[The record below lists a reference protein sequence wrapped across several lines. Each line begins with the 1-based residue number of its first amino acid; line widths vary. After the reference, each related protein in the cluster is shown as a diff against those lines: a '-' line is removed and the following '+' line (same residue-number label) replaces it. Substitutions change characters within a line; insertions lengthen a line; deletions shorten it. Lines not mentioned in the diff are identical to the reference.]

1 MTQPI
6 AILPTTPHRNADTAS
21 RVVEAESSEKTQF
34 GASDE
39 GMSFDD
45 VLNAVNPL
53 HHIPIVST
61 IYQAVSGAKIGIG
74 PRMIAAAILGG
85 PAGLIL
91 AGISAFIEE
100 MSGGTMAEHAV
111 ALFDGVTG
119 DGGPAPAN
127 MSAAVPNHTDG
138 GTESID
144 ASALGDVPAIQPALI
159 DEQPI
164 GADWNG
170 EKLAAIVPAVL
181 GAMSPVIS
189 RQDVASFKSE
199 GFQSQDSE
207 SRRISQSVL
216 HAQRAQANLLLAN
229 LRTNGA
235 VKSRLTVERDE
246 GDSEERDPHSNL
258 RPSGAGPL
266 WYADAMQRALDKYRT
281 GPATPVGAP

>member
-1 MTQPI
+1 MTQPL

-21 RVVEAESSEKTQF
+21 RVVEAVSSEKTQF

-45 VLNAVNPL
+45 VRNVVNPL

-74 PRMIAAAILGG
+74 PRMIAAAVLGG

-100 MSGGTMAEHAV
+100 MSGGTIAEHAV
-111 ALFDGVTG
+111 ALFDGLTG
-119 DGGPAPAN
+119 DGEPAPAN
-127 MSAAVPNHTDG
+127 MIAAVPNHTDG
-138 GTESID
+138 ETESID
-144 ASALGDVPAIQPALI
+144 ASALGDVPTIQPAII
-159 DEQPI
+159 DEPI
-164 GADWNG
+164 GTDWNG

-181 GAMSPVIS
+181 GAMSPVNS
-189 RQDVASFKSE
+189 RQYVASAKSE

-216 HAQRAQANLLLAN
+216 HAQRAQANRLLAN
-229 LRTNGA
+229 LRANDG
-235 VKSRLTVERDE
+235 VKFRSTVERDE

-266 WYADAMQRALDKYRT
+266 WYADAMHRALDKYRT
-281 GPATPVGAP
+281 GPASPVSAN